1 MPRGVPNWKIGHPPS
16 KTKGPS
22 VTTRPPPRG
31 GYQTL
36 PRRDRVYTPYKKK
49 GPPSPP
55 PQPPIRKGQPPPTH
69 KFNCANCK
77 SENRVSVH

>member
-22 VTTRPPPRG
+22 PTTRPPPRG

-36 PRRDRVYTPYKKK
+36 PRRDRVYTPYKK
-49 GPPSPP
+49 GPPP
-55 PQPPIRKGQPPPTH
+55 PQPPKPPKPPTH
-69 KFNCANCK
+69 KFNCTNCK